1 MHVRFDVMFVQSY
14 NTATFNIDEHCI
26 LEEYQ
31 CWEIWKW
38 ISKIATVFVFLKSKK
53 KRESAFFFS
62 FSSPLHDG
70 MLHSAEIRHYTKQQ
84 KNLEFED
91 KEVWR
96 GSEEDDEANEELK
109 AW

>member
-1 MHVRFDVMFVQSY
+1 
-14 NTATFNIDEHCI
+14 
-26 LEEYQ
+26 
-31 CWEIWKW
+31 
-38 ISKIATVFVFLKSKK
+38 
-53 KRESAFFFS
+53 
-62 FSSPLHDG
+62 

-109 AW
+109 A